1 MGASSEN
8 DGETGDQPAST
19 KPYLIRAIHEWALDN
34 GFTPQILVATELDQV
49 VVPWEHVKDNRIVLN
64 IHPQSVKYLEM
75 GNDYLM
81 CTARFSGKPVEITVP
96 VYAVQAIYAR
106 ENGQGIVFQEEDGS
120 PPVTPSPEPSSR
132 KKPDSRPVSKRTTG
146 DAGVSHLKLVK

>member
-1 MGASSEN
+1 MGSSSDN
-8 DGETGDQPAST
+8 GDETGDQPAST

-34 GFTPQILVATELDQV
+34 GFTPQILVATELEQV
-49 VVPWEHVKDNRIVLN
+49 VVPWDHVKDNRIVLN
-64 IHPQSVKYLEM
+64 IHPQSVKFLEM

-81 CTARFSGKPVEITVP
+81 CTARFSGKPFEITVP

-106 ENGQGIVFQEEDGS
+106 ENGQGIVFQEEEGS
-120 PPVTPSPEPSSR
+120 PPAEPSPEPTTS
-132 KKPDSRPVSKRTTG
+132 KNLNSRPGIKKSTS

>member
-1 MGASSEN
+1 MGSSSDN
-8 DGETGDQPAST
+8 SGEIGDQPVST
-19 KPYLIRAIHEWALDN
+19 KPYLIRAIHEWTLDN
-34 GFTPQILVATELDQV
+34 GFTPQILVATDLDQV

-81 CTARFSGKPVEITVP
+81 CTARFSGKPFEITVP
-96 VYAVQAIYAR
+96 IYAVQAIYAR
-106 ENGQGIVFQEEDGS
+106 ENGQGIVFQEEEGV
-120 PPVTPSPEPSSR
+120 PPVIPSPEPTTRQKPNSR
-132 KKPDSRPVSKRTTG
+132 SGSKKSTA

>member
-1 MGASSEN
+1 MGSSSDN
-8 DGETGDQPAST
+8 GGETSDQPAST

-34 GFTPQILVATELDQV
+34 GFTPQILVATELEQV

-64 IHPQSVKYLEM
+64 IHPQSVKFLEM

-81 CTARFSGKPVEITVP
+81 CTARFSGKPFEITVP
-96 VYAVQAIYAR
+96 IYAVQAIYAR
-106 ENGQGIVFQEEDGS
+106 ENGQGIVFQEEEGVPPDS
-120 PPVTPSPEPSSR
+120 PFPQSTTR
-132 KKPDSRPVSKRTTG
+132 QKPDSRPATKSTAA

>member
-1 MGASSEN
+1 MGSNSEN
-8 DGETGDQPAST
+8 GGEIGEQPAST

-81 CTARFSGKPVEITVP
+81 CTARFSGKPFEITVP
-96 VYAVQAIYAR
+96 VYAVKAIYAR
-106 ENGQGIVFQEEDGS
+106 ENGQGIVFQEEEGP
-120 PPVTPSPEPSSR
+120 PPVAPSPEPNNG
-132 KKPDSRPVSKRTTG
+132 KKPGSHKITG
-146 DAGVSHLKLVK
+146 DPGVSHLKLVK

>member
-8 DGETGDQPAST
+8 GGETGEQSAST

-34 GFTPQILVATELDQV
+34 GFTPQVLVATELDHV

-81 CTARFSGKPVEITVP
+81 CTARFSGKPFEITVP
-96 VYAVQAIYAR
+96 VHAVQAIYAR
-106 ENGQGIVFQEEDGS
+106 ENGQGIVFQEEEGA
-120 PPVTPSPEPSSR
+120 PPVAPSPEPTSR
-132 KKPDSRPVSKRTTG
+132 KNSDFRPGSKKTTG
-146 DAGVSHLKLVK
+146 DAGVAHLKLVK